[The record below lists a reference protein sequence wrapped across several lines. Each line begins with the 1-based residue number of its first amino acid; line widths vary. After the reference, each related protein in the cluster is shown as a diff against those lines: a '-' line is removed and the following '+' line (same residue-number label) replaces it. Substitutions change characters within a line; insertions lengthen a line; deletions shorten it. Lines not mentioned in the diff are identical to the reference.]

1 MRLMSGLAGC
11 GTATLT
17 HRIRPT
23 FGGMNSSFPS
33 DPCLRR
39 LMDDWQDVAV
49 LLCDPLMNV
58 RAANDLGAA
67 LLGGLRYADNLFR
80 LVFLDPAATDFF
92 TEWTHIAAAAT
103 DVLHTIVAEGQA
115 PGLDDLLGELTEGS
129 GDFRRIWAGHDLSSD
144 ARRVKRLR
152 HPVVGELTL
161 FCDVLDVVRLPGH
174 HVLALQA
181 EPGSPSEHALSLLG
195 ALAATAR

>member
-1 MRLMSGLAGC
+1 MRLMSGLTGC
-11 GTATLT
+11 VTATLIV
-17 HRIRPT
+17 RIRST
-23 FGGMNSSFPS
+23 FGGMNSSFPP
-33 DPCLRR
+33 DPCLGR
-39 LMDDWQDVAV
+39 LMDDWQGVAV

-58 RAANDLGAA
+58 RVANDLGAA
-67 LLGGLRYADNLFR
+67 LLGGLRYTDNLFR

-103 DVLHTIVAEGQA
+103 DVLHTIVAEGQP
-115 PGLDDLLGELTEGS
+115 PGLDDLLGELTERS

-161 FCDVLDVVRLPGH
+161 FCDIFDVARLPGH
-174 HVLALQA
+174 RVLALQA
-181 EPGSPSEHALSLLG
+181 EPDSPSEHALGLLG
-195 ALAATAR
+195 SLALRAS

>member
-1 MRLMSGLAGC
+1 
-11 GTATLT
+11 
-17 HRIRPT
+17 
-23 FGGMNSSFPS
+23 MNSGFPA
-33 DPCLRR
+33 DPGLRR
-39 LMDDWQDVAV
+39 LMDDWQGVAV

-58 RAANDLGAA
+58 RAANDLGTA
-67 LLGGLRYADNLFR
+67 LLGGLRHADNLFR

-92 TEWTHIAAAAT
+92 TEWTHIAAAAI
-103 DVLHTIVAEGQA
+103 DVLHAIVAEGRP
-115 PGLDDLLGELTEGS
+115 PGLDDLLGELGRS

-181 EPGSPSEHALSLLG
+181 EPGSPSEHALGLLG
-195 ALAATAR
+195 SLAVTAS